1 MAINPKFLLVLKSAG
16 LGDGELDLSE
26 TLLDK
31 FLTVLYESGE
41 LPARI
46 ICMNSAI
53 FLTTGASRYIPI
65 MTKFHD
71 AGTEIFSC
79 GTCLEYYGKADQLKI
94 GVVGNMK
101 DSVGAML
108 SFEKVISL

>member
-1 MAINPKFLLVLKSAG
+1 MAINPKFLLVLKSSG

-31 FLTVLYESGE
+31 FLTVLFESGE

-46 ICMNSAI
+46 ICMNSAV
-53 FLTTGASRYIPI
+53 FLTTGASHYIPLL
-65 MTKFHD
+65 TKFHD

-79 GTCLEYYGKADQLKI
+79 GTCLEYYGRTEQLKV
-94 GVVGNMK
+94 GAVGNMK
-101 DSVGAML
+101 ASVEAML